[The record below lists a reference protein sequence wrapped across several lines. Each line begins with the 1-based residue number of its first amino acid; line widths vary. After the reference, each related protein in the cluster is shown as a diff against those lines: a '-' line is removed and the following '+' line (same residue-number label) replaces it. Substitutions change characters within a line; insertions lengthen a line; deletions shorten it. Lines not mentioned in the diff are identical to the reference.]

1 MEAEGEHQPTFHLRS
16 RLRWSRVFLWAGLSA
31 VVLFTPLDWSGCG
44 FFRHGVVEF
53 LHLFYVFSWF
63 VIFFALRLRWRLLL
77 MIVTAPWFFYS
88 LGLHGVAEENAAPEA
103 AAVGALRQF
112 QSSLDAYRSEHQQ
125 ARYPE
130 SLPAVTLSPYAA
142 KFYVFKYIP
151 ARDADGRIASY
162 LVQATPR
169 RRDCYLY
176 LSFTIV
182 DDGKVLYTFEPRAAT
197 AADKTLE

>member
-1 MEAEGEHQPTFHLRS
+1 
-16 RLRWSRVFLWAGLSA
+16 

-44 FFRHGVVEF
+44 FFRHGAVEF
-53 LHLFYVFSWF
+53 LHFFYVFSWF

-77 MIVTAPWFFYS
+77 LVATVPLVFYS
-88 LGLHGVAEENAAPEA
+88 FALNGVGEENAGPEA

-125 ARYPE
+125 EGYPE
-130 SLPAVTLSPYAA
+130 SLPAVTLLPYAA
-142 KFYVFKYIP
+142 KFYVFKYVP
-151 ARDADGRIASY
+151 ARDTDGRVVSY

-182 DDGKVLYTFEPRAAT
+182 DDGKVYFTFDPRAAT
-197 AADKTLE
+197 AADKMLE